1 MSATELL
8 TVGVV
13 LERRRST
20 HPWQDH
26 LWRATGVLPGMA
38 PSEEW
43 RLLHEADGVASY
55 LAGTTSL
62 RLFSGETAGYLRN
75 LSQQAPRVYLVLRRA
90 ESDTERPLRP
100 FLATVCPTEAQEYLD
115 GDDLVETVPM
125 PPEIA
130 RWVMDFT
137 RRFHVERVFEK
148 RGRREREA
156 SRAAETAPRA
166 AEPPGVARGERRRD
180 G

>member
-26 LWRATGVLPGMA
+26 LWRATGVLPGMT
-38 PSEEW
+38 PSEDW
-43 RLLHEADGVASY
+43 RLLYEGDGVASY

-75 LSQQAPRVYLVLRRA
+75 LSQQTPVVWLVLRRA
-90 ESDTERPLRP
+90 GNNPARPLQP

-115 GDDLVETVPM
+115 SDELVETVPM

-130 RWVMDFT
+130 RWVMDFA
-137 RRFHVERVFEK
+137 RRFHVDRVFEK

-156 SRAAETAPRA
+156 SRAVEGASHA
-166 AEPPGVARGERRRD
+166 AERRRN